1 MKKSGFPPF
10 VFLYFTQVLF
20 FILFSFVLF
29 EGLRSSGGLSSGCV
43 SSGGFYHSFLAA
55 ASISSGV
62 TRRRSSA
69 RVRGG
74 ICRGERGVGVLTGVL
89 VDRMSCG
96 IGTSDGERGGNPFVD
111 LTNRGRVAVNA
122 MRSASSGV
130 SSGASLIAFDM
141 LFFYLKLERE

>member
-1 MKKSGFPPF
+1 MSGKIELPVGKYMKKSGFPPLF
-10 VFLYFTQVLF
+10 FFSISLRFSF

-29 EGLRSSGGLSSGCV
+29 EGLRVFRLLVFWLLVFWLRGFRLR

-69 RVRGG
+69 RVRTGG

-111 LTNRGRVAVNA
+111 RVNRGRVAVNA
-122 MRSASSGV
+122 M
-130 SSGASLIAFDM
+130 
-141 LFFYLKLERE
+141 

>member
-1 MKKSGFPPF
+1 MSGKIELPVGKYMKKSGFPPLF
-10 VFLYFTQVLF
+10 FFSISLRFSF

-29 EGLRSSGGLSSGCV
+29 EWLLVFWLRGFRLRGFRLR

-69 RVRGG
+69 RVRTGG

-111 LTNRGRVAVNA
+111 RVNRGRVAVNA
-122 MRSASSGV
+122 M
-130 SSGASLIAFDM
+130 
-141 LFFYLKLERE
+141 